1 MRELLIKWVVNA
13 AALLIGVKLLSG
25 AEIKGFSSAMFVAA
39 IIGILNVSLK
49 PILSFFSFPII
60 LLSLGLF
67 TLVINA
73 GIIMIASAIS
83 ENFRVGSFWN
93 ALIIGVMLSI
103 ANTIVN
109 FIID

>member
-1 MRELLIKWVVNA
+1 MSDLLIKWVVNA
-13 AALLIGVKLLSG
+13 AALLIGVKVLNG
-25 AEIKGFSSAMFVAA
+25 AEIKGFGTAMIVAA
-39 IIGILNVSLK
+39 IIGVLNVSLK

-93 ALIIGVMLSI
+93 ALIIGVILSI
-103 ANTIVN
+103 TNTIVN
-109 FIID
+109 SIID